1 MCVNKCNVQLSADCW
16 PWISTFILYA
26 TMHHHVVHPSH
37 VFKDP
42 KTNPPQ
48 EKKGCKNRVVAVV
61 ASCFFFFCIV
71 NINIKTK
78 FREPIS
84 LGLEAISL
92 TLFASKIHPG
102 RRVASCGE
110 LSKMIFSG
118 QLLGTSPGVKCLAG
132 WSWKNSKNNSEMSQ
146 GITRRIIHQPE
157 LKFVWGSR
165 TELPFPMRSDDVAI
179 VGPDEYVKHDMYCLV
194 LSNLLAA
201 SPRVPLQ
208 IKVFV
213 VRYSGTLSL

>member
-1 MCVNKCNVQLSADCW
+1 MQCTTKCWLLAMNQYFHPLCH
-16 PWISTFILYA
+16 YA
-26 TMHHHVVHPSH
+26 SPFSPS
-37 VFKDP
+37 F
-42 KTNPPQ
+42 
-48 EKKGCKNRVVAVV
+48 
-61 ASCFFFFCIV
+61 SCFQRPSQTLLKKKKAAKIGSMQAVSFFFPHSKHH
-71 NINIKTK
+71 IKTK

-84 LGLEAISL
+84 FGLEAISL

-165 TELPFPMRSDDVAI
+165 TELPFPMRSDNVTI
-179 VGPDEYVKHDMYCLV
+179 VGPDEYVKHDSYCLV
-194 LSNLLAA
+194 LSHLLAA

>member
-1 MCVNKCNVQLSADCW
+1 MFVNKCNVQLSAGCW

-26 TMHHHVVHPSH
+26 TMHHLFLHPSH

-42 KTNPPQ
+42 HKPSSR
-48 EKKGCKNRVVAVV
+48 KKRLQKSGRCKLFL
-61 ASCFFFFCIV
+61 FFFRIV

-84 LGLEAISL
+84 FGLEAISL

-165 TELPFPMRSDDVAI
+165 TELPFPMRSDNVTI
-179 VGPDEYVKHDMYCLV
+179 VGPDEYVKHDSYCLV
-194 LSNLLAA
+194 LSHLLAA

>member
-1 MCVNKCNVQLSADCW
+1 MFSKTL
-16 PWISTFILYA
+16 
-26 TMHHHVVHPSH
+26 
-37 VFKDP
+37 
-42 KTNPPQ
+42 TNPPQ
-48 EKKGCKNRVVAVV
+48 EKRLQKSGHCSRCKL
-61 ASCFFFFCIV
+61 FLFFCIV

-84 LGLEAISL
+84 FGLEAISL

-165 TELPFPMRSDDVAI
+165 TELPFPMRSDNVAI
-179 VGPDEYVKHDMYCLV
+179 VGPDEYDKHDMYCLV
-194 LSNLLAA
+194 LSDLLAD

-208 IKVFV
+208 AKVFV
-213 VRYSGTLSL
+213 VRYSGTLSLYNS

>member
-1 MCVNKCNVQLSADCW
+1 MPLCITMLS
-16 PWISTFILYA
+16 ILLMFSSTL
-26 TMHHHVVHPSH
+26 
-37 VFKDP
+37 
-42 KTNPPQ
+42 TNPPQ
-48 EKKGCKNRVVAVV
+48 EKRLQKSGRCKLFLFVR
-61 ASCFFFFCIV
+61 IV

-92 TLFASKIHPG
+92 TLLPLKSTRSQSRFVWRAFKNDS
-102 RRVASCGE
+102 
-110 LSKMIFSG
+110 SG
-118 QLLGTSPGVKCLAG
+118 QLLGTSPGGKCLAG

-146 GITRRIIHQPE
+146 GSQGITRRIIHQLE

-165 TELPFPMRSDDVAI
+165 TELAFPMRSDDVAI

-194 LSNLLAA
+194 LSDLLAA

-208 IKVFV
+208 VKVFV
-213 VRYSGTLSL
+213 VRYSGTLSLYLDKLDIVITWFWVNDAAPLQQ

>member
-1 MCVNKCNVQLSADCW
+1 MCKQMQCTSKCWLLAMNQYFHPLCH
-16 PWISTFILYA
+16 YA
-26 TMHHHVVHPSH
+26 SPCSPS
-37 VFKDP
+37 FMFSKTL
-42 KTNPPQ
+42 TNPPQ
-48 EKKGCKNRVVAVV
+48 EKKGCKNRVI
-61 ASCFFFFCIV
+61 ASCFFFFFRIV

-132 WSWKNSKNNSEMSQ
+132 WSWKNSKKKQ
-146 GITRRIIHQPE
+146 
-157 LKFVWGSR
+157 WDGS
-165 TELPFPMRSDDVAI
+165 
-179 VGPDEYVKHDMYCLV
+179 G
-194 LSNLLAA
+194 
-201 SPRVPLQ
+201 Q
-208 IKVFV
+208 
-213 VRYSGTLSL
+213 SGYN

>member
-1 MCVNKCNVQLSADCW
+1 MQCTTKCWLLAMNQYFHPLCHYAS
-16 PWISTFILYA
+16 PWC
-26 TMHHHVVHPSH
+26 PS
-37 VFKDP
+37 FMFSKTQ
-42 KTNPPQ
+42 TNPPQ
-48 EKKGCKNRVVAVV
+48 EKRLQKSGHCKLFL
-61 ASCFFFFCIV
+61 FFRIV

-132 WSWKNSKNNSEMSQ
+132 
-146 GITRRIIHQPE
+146 
-157 LKFVWGSR
+157 
-165 TELPFPMRSDDVAI
+165 
-179 VGPDEYVKHDMYCLV
+179 
-194 LSNLLAA
+194 
-201 SPRVPLQ
+201 
-208 IKVFV
+208 
-213 VRYSGTLSL
+213 